1 MYAFS
6 VLCKTLIR
14 ISPLILR
21 HIPNNTVMQK
31 SRMIILS
38 WWGVISVEI
47 VTAWTWLLVFL
58 RLFWWVLNIPP
69 LNSSWVQHTGS
80 QTLACFFFSP
90 LPSLKEPFL
99 YKKGILLFFFSRANF
114 LSLTCYKMSHVKK
127 PSMCE
132 VYPFSV
138 KTLQTKQLACSLF
151 KMLLLKAELSRETS
165 YVWSIIQCVWD
176 NNTL

>member
-1 MYAFS
+1 MKCYFCWKCDCAWLWLFFMTLFS
-6 VLCKTLIR
+6 SYCMFCWI
-14 ISPLILR
+14 
-21 HIPNNTVMQK
+21 
-31 SRMIILS
+31 
-38 WWGVISVEI
+38 
-47 VTAWTWLLVFL
+47 FD
-58 RLFWWVLNIPP
+58 IPP
-69 LNSSWVQHTGS
+69 LCEEQWDAEYRLPNTG
-80 QTLACFFFSP
+80 LHFFS
-90 LPSLKEPFL
+90 LHLRNLL
-99 YKKGILLFFFSRANF
+99 YTKKAFCYFFSKPNF

-165 YVWSIIQCVWD
+165 YVWSIIQCMWD

>member
-1 MYAFS
+1 M
-6 VLCKTLIR
+6 
-14 ISPLILR
+14 ILGC
-21 HIPNNTVMQK
+21 IPNNTIKQK
-31 SRMIILS
+31 WRRMILS
-38 WWGVISVEI
+38 WWNVISAERVTVPGCDYSLWHCILHI
-47 VTAWTWLLVFL
+47 VWFAEYLTSLLCVK
-58 RLFWWVLNIPP
+58 
-69 LNSSWVQHTGS
+69 SSGMLKIGS
-80 QTLACFFFSP
+80 QTLACIFFS
-90 LPSLKEPFL
+90 LHLRNLL
-99 YKKGILLFFFSRANF
+99 YTKKAFCYFFSKPNF

-165 YVWSIIQCVWD
+165 YVWSIIQCMWD